1 MSDLFTDK
9 IKLAFRSCQF
19 HIQGIIPYH
28 LLDELSVSLFNLQ
41 TKGILIELI
50 ILMENEN
57 KSIKI
62 TNTLLRI
69 AAGGGQIY
77 CSSDNENK
85 FGYFINIDKKIHISA
100 NELTNEIETNVLTRI
115 TNGILNFQDLK
126 AESIPIVHQSG
137 NPQIHLTASKE
148 WVKTGE
154 KITLSW
160 EVFQA
165 ESVILM
171 PLNLRLPPKGSYDV
185 QINMD
190 YLFSIQA
197 QNDNAISEK
206 RIFVKALKSLGLSFS
221 LYISTDK
228 LKDYIPLHAH
238 PEIPFHYAIPPACHL
253 RLYWEAD
260 RMGILN
266 EEKWGEIPANGFRD
280 IQFKEDSSLHFT
292 WKTIF
297 ETKNTILHFYILQE
311 NQTLPSQKQ
320 AKKLP
325 SFLKFFEKRP

>member
-1 MSDLFTDK
+1 MSELFNEK
-9 IKLAFRSCQF
+9 IKLSFRSCQF

-69 AAGGGQIY
+69 AAGGGQIHCY
-77 CSSDNENK
+77 DNQENK
-85 FGYFINIDKKIHISA
+85 IGYFINIDKKINISA
-100 NELTNEIETNVLTRI
+100 IELTNEIETDQHKRI

-126 AESIPIVHQSG
+126 TQAKPIVHQSG
-137 NPQIHLTASKE
+137 NPQIYLSASNE

-160 EVFQA
+160 EVDQA
-165 ESVILM
+165 ESIILM
-171 PLNLRLPPKGSYDV
+171 PLNLSIPLKGSYDV
-185 QINMD
+185 QIDMD

-197 QNDNAISEK
+197 KNNNAISEK
-206 RIFVKALKSLGLSFS
+206 RIFVKALTSLGLSF
-221 LYISTDK
+221 YVFISTDK
-228 LKDYIPLHAH
+228 LDEYIPLHAH

-266 EEKWGEIPANGFRD
+266 EEIWGEIPANGFRD

-297 ETKNTILHFYILQE
+297 ETKKTILHFYILQD
-311 NQTLPSQKQ
+311 NQSFQSQKQ

-325 SFLKFFEKRP
+325 SFLELFKKRR